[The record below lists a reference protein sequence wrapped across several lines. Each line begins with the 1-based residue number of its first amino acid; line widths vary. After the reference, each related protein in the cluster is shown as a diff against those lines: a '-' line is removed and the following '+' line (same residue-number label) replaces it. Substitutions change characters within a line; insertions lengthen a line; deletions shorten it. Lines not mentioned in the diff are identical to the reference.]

1 MSCYDDRLKC
11 RHRYGTPRAAADS
24 ELQNVLLDMDR
35 VGRINMAL
43 SRLIAERLSELEVD
57 AIIRTLR
64 VWQRHP

>member
-11 RHRYGTPRAAADS
+11 RHRYGTPLAAADT

-43 SRLIAERLSELEVD
+43 SRLLAERLSELEVD
-57 AIIRTLR
+57 AITRTLR
-64 VWQRHP
+64 AWQRHP